1 MLDKRDLEAIAQLF
15 DGRFD
20 QLDKRLD
27 QMDNRFE
34 QMEVRLDQMD
44 NRFEQME
51 VRLDQMDSRFEQID
65 SRFDQME
72 DMIGKA
78 IDRSEEFLL
87 DELDRYDR
95 KYERQ
100 FDKVNSRLDVLEQ
113 LYRPAK
119 TEADTIE
126 ILLKTTADHGKRI
139 SRLEKLMA

>member
-1 MLDKRDLEAIAQLF
+1 
-15 DGRFD
+15 
-20 QLDKRLD
+20 
-27 QMDNRFE
+27 
-34 QMEVRLDQMD
+34 
-44 NRFEQME
+44 
-51 VRLDQMDSRFEQID
+51 
-65 SRFDQME
+65 ME

-126 ILLKTTADHGKRI
+126 ILLKTTADHGQRI

>member
-1 MLDKRDLEAIAQLF
+1 MLEKKDLEAIAELI
-15 DGRFD
+15 DARMAKTD
-20 QLDKRLD
+20 S
-27 QMDNRFE
+27 
-34 QMEVRLDQMD
+34 
-44 NRFEQME
+44 
-51 VRLDQMDSRFEQID
+51 RLDQMDSRFEQID

-113 LYRPAK
+113 L
-119 TEADTIE
+119 
-126 ILLKTTADHGKRI
+126 
-139 SRLEKLMA
+139 MA

>member
-1 MLDKRDLEAIAQLF
+1 
-15 DGRFD
+15 
-20 QLDKRLD
+20 
-27 QMDNRFE
+27 
-34 QMEVRLDQMD
+34 MEVRLDQMD

-113 LYRPAK
+113 L
-119 TEADTIE
+119 
-126 ILLKTTADHGKRI
+126 
-139 SRLEKLMA
+139 MA

>member
-20 QLDKRLD
+20 QIDKRLD
-27 QMDNRFE
+27 QMDN
-34 QMEVRLDQMD
+34 
-44 NRFEQME
+44 
-51 VRLDQMDSRFEQID
+51 RFEQID

-126 ILLKTTADHGKRI
+126 ILLKTTADHGQRI

>member
-20 QLDKRLD
+20 QIDKRLD

-34 QMEVRLDQMD
+34 QIEVRLDQMD
-44 NRFEQME
+44 N
-51 VRLDQMDSRFEQID
+51 RFEQID

-113 LYRPAK
+113 L
-119 TEADTIE
+119 
-126 ILLKTTADHGKRI
+126 
-139 SRLEKLMA
+139 MA